1 MKGPS
6 HEPRGECHVHFGRAL
21 RVCRPCPVAMH
32 THAVYSARAGNQRN
46 PTCRNAYTCSVQ
58 RTCRQPATHTCNS
71 TNFKSSSSLRTCPVI
86 TAHLF
91 VGGLGA
97 FTPHDAEEA
106 IADDRA
112 VSLRKGRASYFT
124 HKTHTPYAITQPPT
138 RGRRQ
143 ASPRNSYTHP
153 RVRALDGYGFRARRE
168 PALAL
173 HATHGH

>member
-1 MKGPS
+1 MAYGAYQCLRPGLGFGLKGQGQGQGQS
-6 HEPRGECHVHFGRAL
+6 L
-21 RVCRPCPVAMH
+21 
-32 THAVYSARAGNQRN
+32 AVYSARAGNQRN

-143 ASPRNSYTHP
+143 ASPRNPYWYTPP
-153 RVRALDGYGFRARRE
+153 RVRALDGYGSRARR
-168 PALAL
+168 
-173 HATHGH
+173 